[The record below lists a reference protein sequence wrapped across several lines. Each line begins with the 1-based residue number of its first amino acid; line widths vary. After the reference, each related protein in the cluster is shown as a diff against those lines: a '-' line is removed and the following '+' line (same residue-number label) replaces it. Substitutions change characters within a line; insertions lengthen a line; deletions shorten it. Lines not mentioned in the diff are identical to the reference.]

1 MKKIL
6 VCAAAIGA
14 ALVFSA
20 PASARDRG
28 HHGKHYGY
36 AYGHGHA
43 RYATPMR
50 SNRYGMMRGH
60 ERANYVH
67 GMNHMRRYGY

>member
-1 MKKIL
+1 LKKIL
-6 VCAAAIGA
+6 ICAAAIGA

-20 PASARDRG
+20 PASARDG
-28 HHGKHYGY
+28 GYHGKHYGY

-43 RYATPMR
+43 RYVMPMR

-60 ERANYVH
+60 ERARYVH
-67 GMNHMRRYGY
+67 NMNHARRYGY